1 MSSLVGA
8 SPEAPDPTVTSLTLS
23 EWRLSG
29 LFLAHFSPEILV
41 GLRAN
46 CWAKFSFDRNNT
58 AL

>member
-1 MSSLVGA
+1 M
-8 SPEAPDPTVTSLTLS
+8 VTSLTLS

>member
-1 MSSLVGA
+1 MG
-8 SPEAPDPTVTSLTLS
+8 TSLTLS

-29 LFLAHFSPEILV
+29 RFPAHFSPEILV

-46 CWAKFSFDRNNT
+46 CWAKSWFDGNNT